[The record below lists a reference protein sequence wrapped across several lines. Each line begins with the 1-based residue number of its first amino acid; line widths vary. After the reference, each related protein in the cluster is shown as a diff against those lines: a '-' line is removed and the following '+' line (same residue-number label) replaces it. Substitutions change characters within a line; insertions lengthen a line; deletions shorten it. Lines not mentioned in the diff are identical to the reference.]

1 MPKAVI
7 AHANVQEYFHDAVTR
22 ALEHQNIEATEETV
36 FYVVNLLAHFS
47 RSERL
52 FTETEDG
59 TFVQPL
65 TELYAE
71 ALEAP
76 SLEMQTRSLKRLGD
90 VALLISGIFSD
101 SLNRKLVD
109 VDYYIAMGGGAY
121 GHLAELI
128 RDSLSGRALGSIF
141 RELSRKFADFVDVL
155 GEVSEEA
162 NLTSTRDVLRLYEI
176 WLRTGSRRAADR
188 LRRLGIEPVA
198 GTLQTH

>member
-1 MPKAVI
+1 MPTAVI
-7 AHANVQEYFHDAVTR
+7 AQTNVQEYFHQAVTR
-22 ALEHQNIEATEETV
+22 ALEHQHIEAAEETV
-36 FYVVNLLAHFS
+36 FYIVNLLAHFS

-59 TFVQPL
+59 IFVQPL
-65 TELYAE
+65 SELYAE

-76 SLEMQTRSLKRLGD
+76 SLEVQTRSLRRLGD

-128 RDSLSGRALGSIF
+128 RDSLQGRALGGIF
-141 RELSRKFADFVDVL
+141 RELSHKFADFVDVL

-162 NLTSTRDVLRLYEI
+162 NLTSTKDVLRLYEI
-176 WLRTGSRRAADR
+176 WLRTGSRRAASR
-188 LRRLGIEPVA
+188 LRRLGIQPVP
-198 GTLQTH
+198 GKLQTH

>member
-7 AHANVQEYFHDAVTR
+7 AQANVQEYFYEAVTR
-22 ALEHQNIEATEETV
+22 ALEHQNIEAAEDTI
-36 FYVVNLLAHFS
+36 FYIVNLLAHFS
-47 RSERL
+47 RAERL

-59 TFVQPL
+59 TFVRPL

-76 SLEMQTRSLKRLGD
+76 SLEVQTRSLKRLGD

-128 RDSLSGRALGSIF
+128 RDSLRGQALGGIF

-162 NLTSTRDVLRLYEI
+162 NLTSTKDVLRLYEI
-176 WLRTGSRRAADR
+176 WLRTGSRRAASR
-188 LRRLGIEPVA
+188 LRRLGIEPIA